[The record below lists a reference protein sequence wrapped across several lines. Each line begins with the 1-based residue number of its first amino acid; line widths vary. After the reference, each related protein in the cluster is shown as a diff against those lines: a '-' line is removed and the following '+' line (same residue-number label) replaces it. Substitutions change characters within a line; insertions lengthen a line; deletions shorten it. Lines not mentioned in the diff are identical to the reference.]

1 VVAVVVDSQ
10 LLFLVMQALDKMVD
24 LVVVLLTKDQR
35 DQTQVE
41 LQIEMQE
48 VLHLNQYRDILVGQ

>member
-1 VVAVVVDSQ
+1 
-10 LLFLVMQALDKMVD
+10 MVD

-48 VLHLNQYRDILVGQ
+48 ALHLNQYKVMMVGQ

>member
-1 VVAVVVDSQ
+1 
-10 LLFLVMQALDKMVD
+10 M
-24 LVVVLLTKDQR
+24 VVVLLTKDQR

-48 VLHLNQYRDILVGQ
+48 VHHLNQYRVIMVGQ

>member
-1 VVAVVVDSQ
+1 MVLDS
-10 LLFLVMQALDKMVD
+10 LLEALEQMVD

-48 VLHLNQYRDILVGQ
+48 VLHLNQYRVIMVGQ